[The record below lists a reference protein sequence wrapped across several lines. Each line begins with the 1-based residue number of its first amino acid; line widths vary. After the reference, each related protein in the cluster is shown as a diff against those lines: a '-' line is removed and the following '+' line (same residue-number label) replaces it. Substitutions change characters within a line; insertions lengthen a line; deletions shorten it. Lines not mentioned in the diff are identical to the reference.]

1 MPNNQNK
8 NGKGGGTGGRRNTT
22 AIVSI
27 LLWALVIVVLFN
39 YVTSIAQKANTE
51 EISYSTFKQM
61 VRDGQVAKVV
71 IESNKFTIY
80 PSEWSEDF
88 GSNIY
93 DNSDTHLR
101 SFMAHHRQNGAME
114 APTPYGWTV
123 GLNLPTLKTVRE
135 TIEMMKQEMVG

>member
-1 MPNNQNK
+1 MSSLSFSRYMAKSRAIYYDTNTNK
-8 NGKGGGTGGRRNTT
+8 KESELTLADLGEERYSPERIRHMLQRGISPEEGWSYLRGM
-22 AIVSI
+22 A
-27 LLWALVIVVLFN
+27 VIH
-39 YVTSIAQKANTE
+39 K
-51 EISYSTFKQM
+51 
-61 VRDGQVAKVV
+61 
-71 IESNKFTIY
+71 NKFTIY

-88 GSNIY
+88 GNNIY

-101 SFMAHHRQNGAME
+101 SFMAHHRQNGSME